1 MILFIPFD
9 FFLGIRAMMT
19 KDPYN
24 TFLSNIKDSEDGY
37 ADEDAKRVGIIP
49 IPPTVFWHHLQR
61 RGKCCGL
68 YSFEEWRNTT
78 VGTKYYSVPDSCCKD
93 EYKYE
98 GCGELAWKHP
108 NHYKHSLASIVHER
122 GCIAIFPKV
131 LRNDDRYTISIFG
144 KVVASLLILCLL
156 ISIVLFI
163 LVIVKKFKP
172 AEGLNNPTFVDAQVE
187 PERRGSSRKSNGAS
201 GDKTN
206 ADNNNNAARSRR
218 ISFDNTGPRLIPT
231 A

>member
-9 FFLGIRAMMT
+9 GFLGIQAMMT

-24 TFLSNIKDSEDGY
+24 KFLANIKDSEDGY
-37 ADEDAKRVGIIP
+37 ANEDAKRVGIIP

-68 YSFEEWRNTT
+68 YSYEEWRNTT
-78 VGTKYYSVPDSCCKD
+78 IGIKYHSVPDSCCKA
-93 EYKYE
+93 EYDYE

-108 NHYKHSLASIVHER
+108 NHYKHSLASILHDR

-131 LRNDDRYTISIFG
+131 LRNDNRYTISIFG
-144 KVVASLLILCLL
+144 KLVASLLILCLL

-163 LVIVKKFKP
+163 MVVTKYFRP
-172 AEGLNNPTFVDAQVE
+172 GEGLNNPTFVDAQVE
-187 PERRGSSRKSNGAS
+187 PDERDSRRESDGAGDRTSTDKNNNVVRSRK
-201 GDKTN
+201 
-206 ADNNNNAARSRR
+206 
-218 ISFDNTGPRLIPT
+218 ISFDNTGPRLIPS